1 MMIKDTIFSPCR
13 EYRYT
18 LYREWGEG
26 NRIVAFV
33 GLNPSTADEIKNDP
47 TVTRC
52 INYAKKWGYSGM
64 YMMNIFAY
72 RATDPRVMKAH
83 SEPIGSENDHYLSL
97 VAREAD
103 IVVAAWGTHGK
114 HLNRGQA
121 VKNLIPGL
129 HCLRITKD
137 GHPSHPLYLPS
148 DLVPIEYGEQ

>member
-1 MMIKDTIFSPCR
+1 MIKDTIFSPCR

-18 LYREWGEG
+18 LYREWDEG
-26 NRIVAFV
+26 NRIVAFI

-97 VAREAD
+97 VAKEAK
-103 IVVAAWGTHGK
+103 IVIAAWGTHGK
-114 HLNRGQA
+114 HLKRGQA

-129 HCLRITKD
+129 HCLRVTKD
-137 GHPSHPLYLPS
+137 GHPSHPLYLPGN
-148 DLVPIEYGEQ
+148 LVPIEYGEQ